1 VKLLSISQILKWIT
15 GIFEGLLGF
24 PILGGVYIVSNLYTP
39 LFVMLILHIITL
51 ILTKRDEGASAGSI
65 LGIITSCIGW
75 IPIVGMIMHI
85 ITATVLIITAF
96 MPDRRSWIS

>member
-1 VKLLSISQILKWIT
+1 MSPSKILKWIT
-15 GIFEGLLGF
+15 GGAEAFLGI
-24 PILGGVYIVSNLYTP
+24 PLIGGFFIISQGWTP

-51 ILTKRDEGASAGSI
+51 LITNKDGGVNGGSI

-85 ITATVLIITAF
+85 ITAIVLFITAL
-96 MPDRRSWIS
+96 MPNSNIVKTM